1 MSLEEFVTKA
11 RLLVDD
17 SGYPAAVKDESLRD
31 TLVIGLRSD
40 KARRDAI
47 AKENELSFQQV

>member
-17 SGYPAAVKDESLRD
+17 SGYPVAVKDESLRD
-31 TLVIGLRSD
+31 KYINKQRWMKVQEHR
-40 KARRDAI
+40 
-47 AKENELSFQQV
+47 